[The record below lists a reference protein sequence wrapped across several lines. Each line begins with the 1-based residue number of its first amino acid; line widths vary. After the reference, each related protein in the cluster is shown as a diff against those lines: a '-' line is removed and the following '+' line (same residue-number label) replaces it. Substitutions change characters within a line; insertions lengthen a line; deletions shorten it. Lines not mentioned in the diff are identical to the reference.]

1 MKNNIERLYV
11 INLNGNKEPF
21 SFQKVYNSARR
32 VGASRNLAQDI
43 ARIIKKKAYPGI
55 KTSEIFSNVTKMLN
69 SKIPKAALRFNL
81 KKGMKKLGPTG
92 FPFEKF
98 VGEVLKRLGYNVEI
112 NQYLPGYCIRN
123 YEIDFVAKKGNI
135 IYVGECK
142 YRNLPGEK
150 VHSRD
155 ALASYARF
163 SDISN
168 GSFFK
173 SKKYQNFKIKT
184 MIVTNAK
191 FTKKTLD
198 YCECT
203 GISALGWRYPRT
215 QGLECLIEENKLYPI
230 TILPGLNSYL
240 ANFFVSKKI
249 MLAQD
254 ILTINPKELSKELK
268 IPERQILILKKQ
280 AESLLF

>member
-1 MKNNIERLYV
+1 MERLYV
-11 INLNGNKEPF
+11 INLNGDRELF

-32 VGASRNLAQDI
+32 VGASRNLAKNI
-43 ARIIKKKAYPGI
+43 ARVIKKQAYPGI
-55 KTSEIFSNVTKMLN
+55 KTSEIFSKVIKMLH
-69 SKIPKAALRFNL
+69 SKTPKAALRFNL

-98 VGEVLKRLGYNVEI
+98 VGEVLKKLGYSVKI
-112 NQYLPGYCIRN
+112 NQYLPGHCVRS
-123 YEIDFVAKKGNI
+123 YEIDFVAQKENI
-135 IYVGECK
+135 IYIGECK

-150 VHSRD
+150 VHSKD
-155 ALASYARF
+155 ALANYARF
-163 SDISN
+163 LDISN

-173 SKKYQNFKIKT
+173 SKKQQGFKIKP
-184 MIVTNAK
+184 MMVTNAK

-198 YCECT
+198 YCECMR
-203 GISALGWRYPRT
+203 IDVLGWRYPRT
-215 QGLECLIEENKLYPI
+215 QGLEYLIEENKLYPI

-254 ILTINPKELSKELK
+254 ILTINPKKLSKELK
-268 IPERQILILKKQ
+268 IPEKQILVLKKQ
-280 AESLLF
+280 AENLLL